1 MKLALTALNIRDDE
15 AVTLLTAEHDH
26 VQVLVDRM
34 IREIEDDPGKD
45 FQFAICPA
53 QWAPAE

>member
-15 AVTLLTAEHDH
+15 AVTILTAEHEH
-26 VQVLVDRM
+26 VSVLVDRM
-34 IREIEDDPGKD
+34 IREIEDDSDKD
-45 FQFAICPA
+45 FQFAITPA